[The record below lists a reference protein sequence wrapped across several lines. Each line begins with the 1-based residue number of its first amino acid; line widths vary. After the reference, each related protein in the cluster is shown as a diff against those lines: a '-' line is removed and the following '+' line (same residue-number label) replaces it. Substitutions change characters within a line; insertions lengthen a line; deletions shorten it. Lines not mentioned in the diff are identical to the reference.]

1 MCREGKKM
9 QNLYWLIENI
19 FPFEWTRYDFMKNA
33 FLATLLIG
41 ILFGFLG
48 SMVVNQKMAFF
59 SEALGHSA
67 LTGIGIGA
75 VLGVSNSLVSM
86 ILFAIIMSLA
96 IWFVEKKNTMSTD
109 TIIGTI
115 SSIAIALGLV
125 LMSQGGNFNKYSS
138 YLIGDVLSITT
149 NEIVLLF
156 VTLIATIAFWSILFN
171 KLVLAGV
178 NNAIANSRKIKSDWI
193 NLIFIVL
200 VAVVVM
206 ISIKWVGILI
216 INSLLILPAATARNV
231 ARNMKQYTLLSVIF
245 SVVSCLLGLVLS
257 YYIDA
262 AAGATIVLVSSVFFV
277 ISLFGLR
284 WNQ

>member
-9 QNLYWLIENI
+9 QNLYWLIENV

-33 FLATLLIG
+33 FIATLLIG

-75 VLGVSNSLVSM
+75 VLGISNSLVSM
-86 ILFAIIMSLA
+86 IVFAIIMSLA

-149 NEIVLLF
+149 SEIVMLF
-156 VTLIATIAFWSILFN
+156 VTLLATIAFWSILFN
-171 KLVLAGV
+171 KLVLSGV
-178 NNAIANSRKIKSDWI
+178 NSAIANSRKVKSDMI
-193 NLIFIVL
+193 NLIFIIL

-216 INSLLILPAATARNV
+216 INSLLILPAATARNI
-231 ARNMKQYTLLSVIF
+231 AKNMKQYTLLSVMF
-245 SVVSCLLGLVLS
+245 SMVSCLIGLVLS
-257 YYIDA
+257 YYLEA

-277 ISLFGLR
+277 VSLLGLK